1 MVPYSSDLQIKEV
14 TYLIVVVV
22 PMALVA
28 NNHPWLNNS
37 MRMLVPVVLIVLVH
51 LQGFRDLVTWNSLL
65 APNTEFV
72 DVPCNIFS
80 KKIIKKTISV

>member
-37 MRMLVPVVLIVLVH
+37 MQMLVPVVLIVLVH
-51 LQGFRDLVTWNSLL
+51 LQGF
-65 APNTEFV
+65 
-72 DVPCNIFS
+72 
-80 KKIIKKTISV
+80 